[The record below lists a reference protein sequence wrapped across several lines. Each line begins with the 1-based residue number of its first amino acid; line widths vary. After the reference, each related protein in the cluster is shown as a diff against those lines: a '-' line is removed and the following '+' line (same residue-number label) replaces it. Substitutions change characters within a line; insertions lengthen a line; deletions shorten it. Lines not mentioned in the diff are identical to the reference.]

1 MIVSASYR
9 TDIPALY
16 SAWFLNRF
24 RAGYARVVNPYGGRV
39 ATVPLR
45 QGVDGFVFW
54 TRNIAPFAGALAEV
68 RRAGIPFV
76 IQHTITGYP
85 RALEQGVIAPAA
97 AVAGMREVA
106 RLHGPHTVVWRYD
119 PVVLSSLTPPDF
131 HRAMFSR
138 LADAV
143 VDVTDE
149 VVVSFV
155 TPYRKTVAN
164 MNAAAR
170 RRGFQWSQP
179 SLEAKRSLLAELAE
193 TARDRGL
200 RLVVCAQP
208 DLLIPGIDA
217 AACIDAARLRRV
229 AASWGLSIAPASRSR
244 GNRPGCLCHESRDI
258 GAYESCPQGCA
269 YCYAVGSTDLAKRRR
284 RDHDPDADSLDPLP
298 PLREDGAPKL
308 L

>member
-9 TDIPALY
+9 TDIPSLY
-16 SAWFLNRF
+16 PAWFLNRF
-24 RAGYARVVNPYGGRV
+24 RAGYVRVVNPYGGRV
-39 ATVPLR
+39 SMVPLR
-45 QGVDGFVFW
+45 RGVDGFVFW
-54 TRNIAPFAGALAEV
+54 TRNIAPFAEALAEV

-76 IQHTITGYP
+76 VQHTITGYP
-85 RALEQGVIAPAA
+85 RVLEQGVIAPEAA
-97 AVAGMREVA
+97 LAGVRDVA
-106 RLHGPHTVVWRYD
+106 RLYGPHAVVWRYD

-131 HRAMFSR
+131 HRSMFAR
-138 LADAV
+138 LAEAV
-143 VDVTDE
+143 EEVTDE

-170 RRGFQWSQP
+170 RHGFLWHEP
-179 SLEAKRSLLAELAE
+179 SLEAKRSLLAELVG
-193 TARDRGL
+193 TARARGL
-200 RLVVCAQP
+200 RLGMCSQP

-229 AASWGLSIAPASRSR
+229 AASWGLSAAPASRSR

-284 RDHDPDADSLDPLP
+284 RAHDPDADSLDPLP
-298 PLREDGAPKL
+298 PLREDGTPKL